1 VSVRSPSITTTSTSS
16 FFPWLLLAV
25 PVLAAWEFPNL
36 PLLANVAGTS
46 VYPEDLIAGY
56 LLVSGMSSL
65 RLVNRA
71 LASKAG
77 LFLLLIAVAAFSLAR
92 GLQRFPLGEAINEAR
107 APIYIIAVSIW
118 ILSRAQRPGFHTDL
132 SKYLSL
138 LGWGLTVVFIFHAG
152 RYGLGAS
159 DSFVQV
165 TSIGTEAQTGRP
177 LVSGQALALSLAAL
191 YRLALGGRG
200 ANAGWLWLVIVLVAQ
215 HRSVWVAVIAA
226 MIVLFFYA
234 TGPVRAR
241 LTMAAMAGA
250 VVVIV
255 GSVAGAF
262 DSIFAELARAATDD
276 RTLTGR
282 TFAWAEL
289 VSQHNALGWFV
300 RLLGQ
305 PFGTGYYRVNVRGV
319 VELFQPHNWFVV
331 MYLRIGA
338 VGLLAMLAILAR
350 AFMRNIRARRVVQ
363 LVWLTAVVVYC
374 LAYPLAWY
382 LAPFLAVCLVAAGDP
397 IRASGDADEDV
408 VPIAVQKSRR

>member
-1 VSVRSPSITTTSTSS
+1 VSVRSSTTTTSTRS

-56 LLVSGMSSL
+56 LLLSGMSSL
-65 RLVNRA
+65 RLANRA
-71 LASKAG
+71 LASKSG

-118 ILSRAQRPGFHTDL
+118 ILSRAQRPGFNTDL
-132 SKYLSL
+132 GKYVSL
-138 LGWGLTVVFIFHAG
+138 LGWGLTVVFIFHVG

-177 LVSGQALALSLAAL
+177 LVSGQALALALAAL
-191 YRLALGGRG
+191 YRLAHGGAR
-200 ANAGWLWLVIVLVAQ
+200 ANAGWLWLLAVLLAQ

-226 MIVLFFYA
+226 MIVLFLYS
-234 TGPVRAR
+234 TGKVRAQ
-241 LTMAAMAGA
+241 LTLAAMIGLI
-250 VVVIV
+250 VIV
-255 GSVAGAF
+255 VGAVAGAF
-262 DSIFAELARAATDD
+262 DSLFAELMKAATDD

-289 VSQHNALGWFV
+289 VSQQNAMGWFA

-305 PFGTGYYRVNVRGV
+305 PFGAGYYRVNVLGV

-331 MYLRIGA
+331 MYLRIG
-338 VGLLAMLAILAR
+338 GLGVLLMIAILVR
-350 AFMRNIRARRVVQ
+350 AFVRNVRAKHVVGS
-363 LVWLTAVVVYC
+363 VWLSAIVGYS
-374 LAYPLAWY
+374 LFYSLQWY
-382 LAPFLAVCLVAAGDP
+382 LAPFLAVCL
-397 IRASGDADEDV
+397 
-408 VPIAVQKSRR
+408 IAQRQQLPESEAPTEKIGTLRK